1 MSRFRAL
8 FVNLPVSR
16 KLIVVLWLFVVTV
29 IALLILS
36 YEIISSLSALRA
48 YVEGEGLWSKGQ
60 KQAVHDLIR
69 YASVHSER
77 DFRAYEQALQ
87 APLGDKKARLEL
99 EKPAPDLRIVYEGF
113 IQGRNSPDDVKGM
126 AVLFRRFHKQKYMA
140 DAIAIWTEGDSLIA
154 QLQMFGDQLH
164 REIASG
170 SPDQTKVSEIMHQID
185 LVNDQLTPLEDRF
198 SYSLGSGARWAAGLF
213 SLATVWASVM
223 SALLG
228 TLFTF
233 LMLRHIRQAE
243 ERYKHFV
250 DTANDAILVWDAET
264 GEILEANKRSSVL
277 LARPVHEIIGKRAH
291 DIFQA
296 TEQMAFWSMVDD
308 TLTGTEI
315 ESRELQ
321 LRQADGTSITVEVN
335 TSLTELDRRQII
347 QGIVR
352 DITARKR
359 LEEEVRQAQKMEVVG
374 RLAGGI
380 AHDFNNLLMVIL
392 THVTKLR
399 RKSPRPQ
406 VLEHTNTIQM
416 AAEKAASLTKQ
427 LLAFGRKQVLE
438 LEVVDL
444 SDLVKSTLPI
454 LETILSN
461 GVHLKML
468 LAPRPIPV
476 KVDPGK
482 IEQVV
487 MNLAVNAYDAMPEGG
502 VLMVRTSRVSRMPNT
517 GKHATSQSC
526 ALIEVVDAGRGM
538 DAETR
543 SHIFEPFFTTKGP
556 GKGTGLGLSTV
567 YGIVKQSGGSIE
579 VESEPGHGS
588 TFSVYLPIS
597 EEEIP
602 APSSSNTRDS
612 MTEGTETVL
621 LAEDQLSIRNII
633 REVLE
638 SKGYKVLEAQDRE
651 DALEMAERYPGR
663 IDVLVTDIVMPQL
676 RGTDLAR
683 LVSKSHPGTVVVFMS
698 GYSEEALVETG
709 LLSQNET
716 LIQKPFDPETL
727 AIKIRELLDRAQHEI
742 L

>member
-36 YEIISSLSALRA
+36 YEIIGSLSALRA

-60 KQAVHDLIR
+60 KQAVHDLVR
-69 YASVHSER
+69 YASSHSEQ
-77 DFRAYEQALQ
+77 DFRAYQQALQ
-87 APLGDKKARLEL
+87 TPLGDKKARLEL
-99 EKPAPDLRIVYEGF
+99 EKPDPDLTIVYEGF
-113 IQGRNSPDDVKGM
+113 IQGRNSPDDVTSM

-140 DAIAIWTEGDSLIA
+140 DAIAIWGDGDSLIA
-154 QLQMFGDQLH
+154 QLQMLGDQLH

-170 SPDQTKVSEIMHQID
+170 SPDQTKITEIMHQVD

-213 SLATVWASVM
+213 SLATVWASAM
-223 SALLG
+223 SAILG

-277 LARPVHEIIGKRAH
+277 LARPVREIIGKRAP
-291 DIFQA
+291 DILQA
-296 TEQMAFWSMVDD
+296 IDPMAFWILVDD
-308 TLTGTEI
+308 SLAGAEI
-315 ESRELQ
+315 EAKELQ
-321 LRQADGTSITVEVN
+321 LRQADSTSITVEVN
-335 TSLTELDRRQII
+335 TSLTELDGRQII

-359 LEEEVRQAQKMEVVG
+359 LEEEVRQSQKMEVVG

-399 RKSPRPQ
+399 RKSPHLQ
-406 VLEHTNTIQM
+406 ILEHTDTIQM

-444 SDLVKSTLPI
+444 NDLVKSTLPI
-454 LETILSN
+454 LETIPSN
-461 GVHLKML
+461 GVQLKMW

-502 VLMVRTSRVSRMPNT
+502 VLTIRTSRVSRAPNT
-517 GKHATSQSC
+517 GKHAPCQSC
-526 ALIEVVDAGRGM
+526 ALIEVLDTGRGM
-538 DAETR
+538 DAQTR
-543 SHIFEPFFTTKGP
+543 FHMFEPFFTTKGP
-556 GKGTGLGLSTV
+556 GKGTGLGLSTA

-588 TFSVYLPIS
+588 TFGVYLPLAG
-597 EEEIP
+597 EDIP
-602 APSSSNTRDS
+602 APLTPKIRDS
-612 MTEGTETVL
+612 VTGGTETVL
-621 LAEDQLSIRNII
+621 LAEDQLSIRKVI

-638 SKGYKVLEAQDRE
+638 SKGYQVLEAYDRK
-651 DALEMAERYPGR
+651 DALEIAERYPGR

-676 RGTDLAR
+676 RGTELAS
-683 LVSKSHPGTVVVFMS
+683 LISKSHPGVVVIFIS

-709 LLSQNET
+709 LLGQNET

-727 AIKIRELLDRAQHEI
+727 AVKIRELLDHAQREI

>member
-16 KLIVVLWLFVVTV
+16 KLTVVLWLFVVIV
-29 IALLILS
+29 IALLIFS
-36 YEIISSLSALRA
+36 YQVIGSLSALRA
-48 YVEGEGLWSKGQ
+48 YVEGEGLWSKAQ
-60 KQAVHDLIR
+60 KQAVHDLVR
-69 YASVHSER
+69 YASSRSEQ
-77 DFRAYEQALQ
+77 DFHAYEQALQ
-87 APLGDKKARLEL
+87 TPLGDRKARLEL
-99 EKPAPDLRIVYEGF
+99 EKSTPDLRIVYEGF
-113 IQGRNSPDDVKGM
+113 IQGRNSPDDVKRM
-126 AVLFRRFHKQKYMA
+126 AVLFRRFHNQKYMA
-140 DAIAIWTEGDSLIA
+140 DAIAIWSEGDSLIA
-154 QLQMFGDQLH
+154 QLQILGDRLH
-164 REIASG
+164 EEITFG
-170 SPDQTKVSEIMHQID
+170 SPSQRNITEIMHQID

-213 SLATVWASVM
+213 SLATVGATAM
-223 SALLG
+223 SATLG
-228 TLFTF
+228 ILFTF
-233 LMLRHIRQAE
+233 LMLRNIRQAE

-264 GEILEANKRSSVL
+264 GEILEANNRSSML
-277 LARPVHEIIGKRAH
+277 LGRPVREIIGKCAH

-296 TEQMAFWSMVDD
+296 NDQTAFWSMVDD

-315 ESRELQ
+315 EAKELQ
-321 LRQADGTSITVEVN
+321 LRQAEGASIAVEVN
-335 TSLTELDRRQII
+335 TSLTELDGRQII
-347 QGIVR
+347 QGIFR
-352 DITARKR
+352 DITVRKR

-399 RKSPRPQ
+399 GKSPRLQ
-406 VLEHTNTIQM
+406 ILEHTDTIQM

-438 LEVVDL
+438 FEVVDL

-454 LETILSN
+454 LETIPSN
-461 GVHLKML
+461 GVQLKMW

-502 VLMVRTSRVSRMPNT
+502 VLTIRTSRVSRTLNM
-517 GKHATSQSC
+517 GKHAPSQCC
-526 ALIEVVDAGRGM
+526 ALIEVVDTGRGM

-579 VESEPGHGS
+579 VESESDHGS
-588 TFSVYLPIS
+588 TFAVYLPIS
-597 EEEIP
+597 EEKIRVP
-602 APSSSNTRDS
+602 SAPSTRDS
-612 MTEGTETVL
+612 VTEGSETVL
-621 LAEDQLSIRNII
+621 LAEDQLSIRKVI
-633 REVLE
+633 REILE
-638 SKGYKVLEAQDRE
+638 SKGYNVLEARDRQ
-651 DALEMAERYPGR
+651 DALDIAQRYPGA

-676 RGTDLAR
+676 RGTELAR
-683 LVSKSHPGTVVVFMS
+683 LISKSHPAAVVIFIS

-709 LLSQNET
+709 LLGQNET

-727 AIKIRELLDRAQHEI
+727 ATKIRELLDRAQHQI
-742 L
+742 S

>member
-29 IALLILS
+29 IALLIFS
-36 YEIISSLSALRA
+36 YQIIGSLSALRA

-60 KQAVHDLIR
+60 KQAVHDLGR
-69 YASVHSER
+69 YASSHSES

-87 APLGDKKARLEL
+87 TPLGDMKARLEL
-99 EKPAPDLRIVYEGF
+99 EKPVPDLRIVYKGF

-126 AVLFRRFHKQKYMA
+126 ADLFRRFHKQKYMA

-154 QLQMFGDQLH
+154 QLQTTGDQLH
-164 REIASG
+164 GEITSG
-170 SPDQTKVSEIMHQID
+170 LPDQRKITEIMHQID
-185 LVNDQLTPLEDRF
+185 RLNDQLTPLEDRF

-213 SLATVWASVM
+213 SLATVWASAM

-233 LMLRHIRQAE
+233 LMLRNIRQAE
-243 ERYKHFV
+243 GRYKHFV

-264 GEILEANKRSSVL
+264 GQILEANKRSSTL
-277 LARPVHEIIGKRAH
+277 LGRPVREIIGKRAH

-296 TEQMAFWSMVDD
+296 TDQMAFWSMVDD
-308 TLTGTEI
+308 TLTGTEV
-315 ESRELQ
+315 EAKELQ
-321 LRQADGTSITVEVN
+321 LRQTNDTSITVEVN

-347 QGIVR
+347 QGIFR

-392 THVTKLR
+392 TQVTKLR
-399 RKSPRPQ
+399 RNSPRLQ
-406 VLEHTNTIQM
+406 ILEHTDTIQM
-416 AAEKAASLTKQ
+416 AAEKAATLTKQ

-454 LETILSN
+454 LETIPSN
-461 GVHLKML
+461 GVQLKMW

-476 KVDPGK
+476 KVDTGK

-502 VLMVRTSRVSRMPNT
+502 VLTIRTSRVSRTPNT
-517 GKHATSQSC
+517 GKYANSQPC
-526 ALIEVVDAGRGM
+526 ALIEVIDTGRGM

-543 SHIFEPFFTTKGP
+543 SHMFEPFFTTKGP

-588 TFSVYLPIS
+588 TFGVYLPLAG
-597 EEEIP
+597 EDIP
-602 APSSSNTRDS
+602 APSIPKIRDS
-612 MTEGTETVL
+612 VTGGTETVL
-621 LAEDQLSIRNII
+621 LAEDQLSIRKVIL
-633 REVLE
+633 EVLE
-638 SKGYKVLEAQDRE
+638 SKGYQVLEAHDRE
-651 DALEMAERYPGR
+651 DALQIAERYPGR

-676 RGTDLAR
+676 RGTELAS
-683 LVSKSHPGTVVVFMS
+683 LISKSHPGAVVIFIS
-698 GYSEEALVETG
+698 GYSEESLVETG
-709 LLSQNET
+709 LLGQNET

-727 AIKIRELLDRAQHEI
+727 AVKIRELLDRARQEI
-742 L
+742 P

>member
-16 KLIVVLWLFVVTV
+16 KLTVVLWLFVVIV
-29 IALLILS
+29 IALLIFS
-36 YEIISSLSALRA
+36 YQVIGSLSALRA
-48 YVEGEGLWSKGQ
+48 YVEGEGLWSKAQ
-60 KQAVHDLIR
+60 KQAVHDLVR
-69 YASVHSER
+69 YASSRSEQ

-87 APLGDKKARLEL
+87 TPLGDRKARLEL
-99 EKPAPDLRIVYEGF
+99 EKSTPDLRIVYEGF
-113 IQGRNSPDDVKGM
+113 IQGRNSPDDVKRM
-126 AVLFRRFHKQKYMA
+126 AVLFRRFHNQKYMA
-140 DAIAIWTEGDSLIA
+140 DAIAIWSDGDSLIA
-154 QLQMFGDQLH
+154 QLQILGDRLH
-164 REIASG
+164 EEITSG
-170 SPDQTKVSEIMHQID
+170 SPSQRNIREIMHQID

-213 SLATVWASVM
+213 SLATVWATAM
-223 SALLG
+223 SAILG
-228 TLFTF
+228 ILFTF
-233 LMLRHIRQAE
+233 LMLRNIRQAE

-264 GEILEANKRSSVL
+264 GEILEANNRSSML
-277 LARPVHEIIGKRAH
+277 LGRPVREIIGKCAH

-296 TEQMAFWSMVDD
+296 NDQTAFWSMVDN

-315 ESRELQ
+315 EAKELQ
-321 LRQADGTSITVEVN
+321 LRQAEGTSIAVEVN
-335 TSLTELDRRQII
+335 TSLTELDGRQII
-347 QGIVR
+347 QGIFR
-352 DITARKR
+352 DITVRKR

-392 THVTKLR
+392 THVTNLR
-399 RKSPRPQ
+399 RKSPHLPI
-406 VLEHTNTIQM
+406 VEDTDTIRM
-416 AAEKAASLTKQ
+416 AAEKAATLTKQ

-438 LEVVDL
+438 LEIVDL

-454 LETILSN
+454 LETIPSN
-461 GVHLKML
+461 GIRLKMR
-468 LAPRPIPV
+468 LAARPIPV

-502 VLMVRTSRVSRMPNT
+502 ELTIRTSRVSRTPNT
-517 GKHATSQSC
+517 GKHAPSQSC
-526 ALIEVVDAGRGM
+526 ALIEVVDTGRGM

-567 YGIVKQSGGSIE
+567 YGIITQSGGSIE

-588 TFSVYLPIS
+588 TFAVYLPIS
-597 EEEIP
+597 DEEIR
-602 APSSSNTRDS
+602 APSVPSTRDS
-612 MTEGTETVL
+612 VTEGSETVL
-621 LAEDQLSIRNII
+621 LAEDQHSIRKVI
-633 REVLE
+633 RELLE
-638 SKGYKVLEAQDRE
+638 SKGYNVIEARDRQ
-651 DALEMAERYPGR
+651 DALDIAERYPGQ

-676 RGTDLAR
+676 RGTELAR
-683 LVSKSHPGTVVVFMS
+683 LISKSHPAAVVIFIS

-709 LLSQNET
+709 LLGQNET

-727 AIKIRELLDRAQHEI
+727 AMKIRELLDRAQHQI
-742 L
+742 S

>member
-16 KLIVVLWLFVVTV
+16 KLTVVLWIFVVIV
-29 IALLILS
+29 IALLIFS
-36 YEIISSLSALRA
+36 YQVIGSLSALRA
-48 YVEGEGLWSKGQ
+48 YVEGEGLWSKAQ
-60 KQAVHDLIR
+60 KQAVHDLVR
-69 YASVHSER
+69 YSSSRSEQ

-87 APLGDKKARLEL
+87 TPLGDRKARLEL
-99 EKPAPDLRIVYEGF
+99 ENSTPDLRIVYEGF
-113 IQGRNSPDDVKGM
+113 IQGRNSPDDVKRM
-126 AVLFRRFHKQKYMA
+126 AVLFRRFHNQKYMA
-140 DAIAIWTEGDSLIA
+140 DAIAIWAEGDSLIA
-154 QLQMFGDQLH
+154 QLQLLGDRLH
-164 REIASG
+164 EEITSG
-170 SPDQTKVSEIMHQID
+170 SPSQRNIREIMHQID

-213 SLATVWASVM
+213 SLATVWATAM
-223 SALLG
+223 SATLG
-228 TLFTF
+228 ILFTF
-233 LMLRHIRQAE
+233 LMLRNIRQAE
-243 ERYKHFV
+243 GRYKHFV

-264 GEILEANKRSSVL
+264 GEILEANKRSSML
-277 LARPVHEIIGKRAH
+277 LRRPVREIIGKRAH
-291 DIFQA
+291 DIFRA
-296 TEQMAFWSMVDD
+296 NDQMAFWSMVDD

-315 ESRELQ
+315 EAKELQ
-321 LRQADGTSITVEVN
+321 LRQAEGTSIAVEVN
-335 TSLTELDRRQII
+335 TSLTELDGRQII

-352 DITARKR
+352 DITVRKR

-399 RKSPRPQ
+399 GKSRLQ
-406 VLEHTNTIQM
+406 ILEHADTIQM

-438 LEVVDL
+438 FEVVDL

-454 LETILSN
+454 LETIPSN
-461 GVHLKML
+461 GVQLKMW

-502 VLMVRTSRVSRMPNT
+502 VLTIRTSRVNRTPNT
-517 GKHATSQSC
+517 GKHAPSQCC
-526 ALIEVVDAGRGM
+526 ALIEVVDTGRGM

-543 SHIFEPFFTTKGP
+543 THIFEPFFTTKGP

-579 VESEPGHGS
+579 VESESGHGS
-588 TFSVYLPIS
+588 TFAVYLPIS
-597 EEEIP
+597 DEEIRVP
-602 APSSSNTRDS
+602 SAPSTRDS
-612 MTEGTETVL
+612 VTEGSETVL
-621 LAEDQLSIRNII
+621 LAEDQLSIRKVI
-633 REVLE
+633 RELLE
-638 SKGYKVLEAQDRE
+638 SKGYNVIEARDRQ
-651 DALEMAERYPGR
+651 DALDIAERHPGR

-676 RGTDLAR
+676 RGTELAR
-683 LVSKSHPGTVVVFMS
+683 LISKSHPAAVVIFIS

-709 LLSQNET
+709 LLGQNET

-727 AIKIRELLDRAQHEI
+727 AMKIRELLDRAQHQI
-742 L
+742 S

>member
-60 KQAVHDLIR
+60 KQAVHDLVR
-69 YASVHSER
+69 YASLHSEQ

-140 DAIAIWTEGDSLIA
+140 DAISIWAEGDSLIA
-154 QLQMFGDQLH
+154 QLQAFGDQLH
-164 REIASG
+164 HEITSG
-170 SPDQTKVSEIMHQID
+170 SPDQRKIREIVRQID
-185 LVNDQLTPLEDRF
+185 LINDHLTPLEDRF
-198 SYSLGSGARWAAGLF
+198 SYSLGGGARWAAGLF
-213 SLATVWASVM
+213 SLATVWASAM
-223 SALLG
+223 SAILG
-228 TLFTF
+228 ILFSF

-264 GEILEANKRSSVL
+264 GEILEANKKSSIL
-277 LARPVHEIIGKRAH
+277 LGRPVREIIGKREH

-296 TEQMAFWSMVDD
+296 TDQMAYRRMVDD
-308 TLTGTEI
+308 TLTGTDI
-315 ESRELQ
+315 EAKELQ
-321 LRQADGTSITVEVN
+321 LRQPDGASITVEVN
-335 TSLTELDRRQII
+335 TSLTELDGRQII
-347 QGIVR
+347 QGIFR
-352 DITARKR
+352 DITARNR

-392 THVTKLR
+392 THVAKLR
-399 RKSPRPQ
+399 ANLPRLQ
-406 VLEHTNTIQM
+406 ILEHTDTIQI

-427 LLAFGRKQVLE
+427 LLAFGRKQMLE
-438 LEVVDL
+438 LEVVNL

-454 LETILSN
+454 LETIPSN
-461 GVHLKML
+461 GVQLKML

-476 KVDPGK
+476 KVDPGR

-487 MNLAVNAYDAMPEGG
+487 MNLAVNAYDAMPQGG
-502 VLMVRTSRVSRMPNT
+502 LLTIRTSRVRGTTNRA
-517 GKHATSQSC
+517 KHVPSQSC
-526 ALIEVVDAGRGM
+526 SLIEVVDTGCGM
-538 DAETR
+538 DAETS
-543 SHIFEPFFTTKGP
+543 SHIFEPFFTTKEP

-579 VESEPGHGS
+579 VESEPGHGT
-588 TFSVYLPIS
+588 TFAVYLPIAD
-597 EEEIP
+597 EDIP
-602 APSSSNTRDS
+602 VRSAPSIREWATA
-612 MTEGTETVL
+612 GTETVL
-621 LAEDQLSIRNII
+621 LAEDQLSIRKVI
-633 REVLE
+633 RELLE
-638 SKGYKVLEAQDRE
+638 SKGYKVLEAHDRK
-651 DALEMAERYPGR
+651 DALEITEHYPGR

-676 RGTDLAR
+676 RGTELAK
-683 LVSKSHPGTVVVFMS
+683 LISKSHPGAVVIFMS

-709 LLSQNET
+709 LLGQNET

-727 AIKIRELLDRAQHEI
+727 ATKIRELLDRAQHEI

>member
-16 KLIVVLWLFVVTV
+16 KLTVVLWLFVLIV
-29 IALLILS
+29 IALLIFS
-36 YEIISSLSALRA
+36 YQIIGSLSALRA
-48 YVEGEGLWSKGQ
+48 YVEGESLWSKAQ
-60 KQAVHDLIR
+60 KQAVHNLVR
-69 YASVHSER
+69 YASSHSET

-87 APLGDKKARLEL
+87 TPLGDKKARLEL
-99 EKPAPDLRIVYEGF
+99 EKPAPDLTIVYEGF

-126 AVLFRRFHKQKYMA
+126 AVLFQRFHRQKYMA
-140 DAIAIWTEGDSLIA
+140 DAIAIWAEGDSLIE
-154 QLQMFGDQLH
+154 QLQRFGDQLH

-170 SPDQTKVSEIMHQID
+170 SPDQARIIEIMQQID

-198 SYSLGSGARWAAGLF
+198 SYSLGSGARWAAALF
-213 SLATVWASVM
+213 SLATGWASAM
-223 SALLG
+223 SAILG
-228 TLFTF
+228 IVFTF
-233 LMLRHIRQAE
+233 LMLRNIRQAE

-264 GEILEANKRSSVL
+264 GEILEANKKSTVL
-277 LARPVHEIIGKRAH
+277 LGRPIREIIGNRAH

-296 TEQMAFWSMVDD
+296 TDQMAFWSMVDD

-315 ESRELQ
+315 ESKELQ
-321 LRQADGTSITVEVN
+321 LRRTDDTSIAVEVN
-335 TSLTELDRRQII
+335 TSLTELDGRQII

-399 RKSPRPQ
+399 TKLPRLQ
-406 VLEHTNTIQM
+406 ILEHTDTIQM
-416 AAEKAASLTKQ
+416 AAEKAATLTKQ

-438 LEVVDL
+438 LEVVNL
-444 SDLVKSTLPI
+444 NELISGALPI
-454 LETILSN
+454 LETIPSN
-461 GVHLKML
+461 GVQLKML

-487 MNLAVNAYDAMPEGG
+487 MNLVVNAYDAMPEGG
-502 VLMVRTSRVSRMPNT
+502 LLTIRTSRVGRPTNT
-517 GKHATSQSC
+517 GNHPLFQSC
-526 ALIEVVDAGRGM
+526 AFIEVVDTGCGM
-538 DAETR
+538 NAETR

-588 TFSVYLPIS
+588 TFAVYLPIAD
-597 EEEIP
+597 EDIP
-602 APSSSNTRDS
+602 APSAPNIRDS
-612 MTEGTETVL
+612 VTEGSETVL
-621 LAEDQLSIRNII
+621 LAEDQLSIRKVI
-633 REVLE
+633 RELLE
-638 SKGYKVLEAQDRE
+638 SKGYQVLEAHDRQ
-651 DALEMAERYPGR
+651 DALDIAERYPGR

-676 RGTDLAR
+676 RGTELAR
-683 LVSKSHPGTVVVFMS
+683 LISKSHPGAVVIFMS

-709 LLSQNET
+709 LLGQNET
-716 LIQKPFDPETL
+716 LIQKPFDPEIL
-727 AIKIRELLDRAQHEI
+727 ATKIRELLDRAQHEI

>member
-29 IALLILS
+29 IALLIFS
-36 YEIISSLSALRA
+36 YQIIGSLSALRA

-60 KQAVHDLIR
+60 KQAVHDLVR
-69 YASVHSER
+69 YASSHSES

-87 APLGDKKARLEL
+87 TPLGDMKARLEL
-99 EKPAPDLRIVYEGF
+99 EKPAPDLSIVYEGF

-126 AVLFRRFHKQKYMA
+126 ADLFRRFHKQKYMA

-154 QLQMFGDQLH
+154 QLQTTGDQLH
-164 REIASG
+164 GEITSG
-170 SPDQTKVSEIMHQID
+170 SPDQRKITEIMHQID

-213 SLATVWASVM
+213 SLATAWASAM

-233 LMLRHIRQAE
+233 LMLRNIRQAE

-277 LARPVHEIIGKRAH
+277 LGRPVREIIGKRAP

-296 TEQMAFWSMVDD
+296 TDQMAFWSMVDD

-315 ESRELQ
+315 EAKELQ
-321 LRQADGTSITVEVN
+321 LRQTDDTSLTVEVN
-335 TSLTELDRRQII
+335 TSLTELDGRQII
-347 QGIVR
+347 QGIFR

-359 LEEEVRQAQKMEVVG
+359 LEEEVRQAQKIEVVG

-399 RKSPRPQ
+399 RTSPRLQ
-406 VLEHTNTIQM
+406 ILEHTDTIQM
-416 AAEKAASLTKQ
+416 AAEKAATLTKQ

-454 LETILSN
+454 LETIPSN
-461 GVHLKML
+461 GVQLKMW

-502 VLMVRTSRVSRMPNT
+502 VLTIRTSRVSRVPNT
-517 GKHATSQSC
+517 GKHAPSQSC
-526 ALIEVVDAGRGM
+526 ALIEVVDTGRGM

-543 SHIFEPFFTTKGP
+543 SHMFEPFFTTKGP

-588 TFSVYLPIS
+588 TFGVYLPLAG
-597 EEEIP
+597 EDIP
-602 APSSSNTRDS
+602 APSTPKIRDS
-612 MTEGTETVL
+612 VTVGTETVL
-621 LAEDQLSIRNII
+621 LAEDQLSIRKVI
-633 REVLE
+633 REILE
-638 SKGYKVLEAQDRE
+638 SKGYQVLEAHDRE
-651 DALEMAERYPGR
+651 DALQIAERYPGR

-676 RGTDLAR
+676 RGTELAK
-683 LVSKSHPGTVVVFMS
+683 LISKSHPGAIVIFMS

-709 LLSQNET
+709 LLGQNET

-727 AIKIRELLDRAQHEI
+727 AIKIRELLDRARQEI
-742 L
+742 P

>member
-1 MSRFRAL
+1 MSRFQAL

-16 KLIVVLWLFVVTV
+16 KLTVVLWLFVVTV

-36 YEIISSLSALRA
+36 YEIIGSLSALRA
-48 YVEGEGLWSKGQ
+48 YVEGEGLWSKAQ
-60 KQAVHDLIR
+60 KQAVHDLVR
-69 YASVHSER
+69 YASSHSEQ

-87 APLGDKKARLEL
+87 APLGDKRARLEL

-113 IQGRNSPDDVKGM
+113 IQGRNSPDDVKSM
-126 AVLFRRFHKQKYMA
+126 AVLFQRFHKQKYMA

-154 QLQMFGDQLH
+154 QLQTTGDQLH

-170 SPDQTKVSEIMHQID
+170 SPDQTRVSEIVRQID

-213 SLATVWASVM
+213 SLATVWASAM

-228 TLFTF
+228 ILFTF

-264 GEILEANKRSSVL
+264 GEILEANKRSTVL
-277 LARPVHEIIGKRAH
+277 LARPVREIIGKCAH

-296 TEQMAFWSMVDD
+296 TDQRAFWSIVDD
-308 TLTGTEI
+308 TLAGAEI
-315 ESRELQ
+315 EAKELR
-321 LRQADGTSITVEVN
+321 LRQGDGISITVEVN
-335 TSLTELDRRQII
+335 TSLTELDGRQII

-359 LEEEVRQAQKMEVVG
+359 LEEEMRQAQKMEVVG

-399 RKSPRPQ
+399 RNSPRLQ
-406 VLEHTNTIQM
+406 ILEHVDTIQM
-416 AAEKAASLTKQ
+416 AAEKAATLTKQ

-444 SDLVKSTLPI
+444 SDLVKSTVRI
-454 LETILSN
+454 LETIPSN
-461 GVHLKML
+461 GVQLEMR

-487 MNLAVNAYDAMPEGG
+487 MNLAVNAYDAMPQGG
-502 VLMVRTSRVSRMPNT
+502 VLTIRTSRVSRTPST
-517 GKHATSQSC
+517 GKHAPSQSC
-526 ALIEVVDAGRGM
+526 ALMEVVDTGCGI

-543 SHIFEPFFTTKGP
+543 AHIFEPFFTTKGP

-567 YGIVKQSGGSIE
+567 YGIMKQSGGSIE

-588 TFSVYLPIS
+588 TFGVYLPLAG
-597 EEEIP
+597 EEVP
-602 APSSSNTRDS
+602 APSTPKIRGSV
-612 MTEGTETVL
+612 TEGTETVL
-621 LAEDQLSIRNII
+621 LAEDQLAIRKVI
-633 REVLE
+633 REILE
-638 SKGYKVLEAQDRE
+638 SKGYKVLEAHDRE
-651 DALEMAERYPGR
+651 DALEFAERYPAR

-676 RGTDLAR
+676 RGTELAS
-683 LVSKSHPGTVVVFMS
+683 LISKSHPGVAVIFIS

-709 LLSQNET
+709 LLGQNET

-727 AIKIRELLDRAQHEI
+727 AVKIRELLDRAQHEI

>member
-36 YEIISSLSALRA
+36 YEIIGSLSALRA

-60 KQAVHDLIR
+60 KQAVQDLVR
-69 YASVHSER
+69 YASSHSEQ

-113 IQGRNSPDDVKGM
+113 LQGRNSPDDVKSM
-126 AVLFRRFHKQKYMA
+126 ALLFRRFHKQKYMA
-140 DAIAIWTEGDSLIA
+140 DSIAIWAQGDSLIA

-170 SPDQTKVSEIMHQID
+170 SPDQTKITEIMHEID

-213 SLATVWASVM
+213 SLATVWASAM
-223 SALLG
+223 SAILG

-277 LARPVHEIIGKRAH
+277 LARPVREIIGKRAH

-296 TEQMAFWSMVDD
+296 TDQMAFWSMVDD

-315 ESRELQ
+315 EAKELQ
-321 LRQADGTSITVEVN
+321 LRQGDGTSITVEVN

-347 QGIVR
+347 QGIFR

-392 THVTKLR
+392 TQVTKLR
-399 RKSPRPQ
+399 RKLPRLQ
-406 VLEHTNTIQM
+406 VLQHTDTIQM
-416 AAEKAASLTKQ
+416 AAERAASLTKQ

-444 SDLVKSTLPI
+444 NDLVKSTLPI
-454 LETILSN
+454 LETIPTN
-461 GVHLKML
+461 GVQLKMW

-502 VLMVRTSRVSRMPNT
+502 VLTIRTSRVSRTPIT
-517 GKHATSQSC
+517 GKHAPSQSC
-526 ALIEVVDAGRGM
+526 ALIEVVDTGRGM

-543 SHIFEPFFTTKGP
+543 SHMFEPFFTTKGP

-579 VESEPGHGS
+579 VESEPGRGS
-588 TFSVYLPIS
+588 TFGVYLPLAG
-597 EEEIP
+597 EDIP
-602 APSSSNTRDS
+602 APSTPKIRDS
-612 MTEGTETVL
+612 VTEGTETVL
-621 LAEDQLSIRNII
+621 LAEDQLSIRKVI

-638 SKGYKVLEAQDRE
+638 SKGYQVLEAYDRE
-651 DALEMAERYPGR
+651 DALQIAERYPGR

-676 RGTDLAR
+676 RGTELAS
-683 LVSKSHPGTVVVFMS
+683 LISKSHPGAVVIFIS

-709 LLSQNET
+709 LLGQNET

-727 AIKIRELLDRAQHEI
+727 AVKIRELLDRAQHEI

>member
-29 IALLILS
+29 ITLLILS
-36 YEIISSLSALRA
+36 YEIIGSLSALRA

-60 KQAVHDLIR
+60 KQAVHDLVR
-69 YASVHSER
+69 YASSHSEQ
-77 DFRAYEQALQ
+77 DFRAYQQALQ
-87 APLGDKKARLEL
+87 TPLGDKKARLEL
-99 EKPAPDLRIVYEGF
+99 EKAAPDLTIVYEGF
-113 IQGRNSPDDVKGM
+113 VQGRNSPDDVKSM

-140 DAIAIWTEGDSLIA
+140 DAVAIWTDGDSLIA

-170 SPDQTKVSEIMHQID
+170 SPDQTRVSEIMHQID

-198 SYSLGSGARWAAGLF
+198 SYSLGGGARWAAGLF
-213 SLATVWASVM
+213 SLATVWASAM

-228 TLFTF
+228 ILFTF
-233 LMLRHIRQAE
+233 LMLRNIRQAE

-277 LARPVHEIIGKRAH
+277 LALPVREIIGKCAP
-291 DIFQA
+291 DILQA
-296 TEQMAFWSMVDD
+296 TDPMAFWSVVDD
-308 TLTGTEI
+308 TLAGTEI
-315 ESRELQ
+315 EAKELQ
-321 LRQADGTSITVEVN
+321 LRQADGTSVTVEVN
-335 TSLTELDRRQII
+335 TSLTELDGRQII

-359 LEEEVRQAQKMEVVG
+359 LEEEVRQSQKMEVVG

-399 RKSPRPQ
+399 RKSPRLQ
-406 VLEHTNTIQM
+406 VLEDADTIQM
-416 AAEKAASLTKQ
+416 AAEKAATLTKQ

-444 SDLVKSTLPI
+444 NDLVKSTLPI
-454 LETILSN
+454 LETIPSN
-461 GVHLKML
+461 GVQLKMW

-502 VLMVRTSRVSRMPNT
+502 VLTIRTSRVSRTPTT
-517 GKHATSQSC
+517 GKHAPSQSC
-526 ALIEVVDAGRGM
+526 ALIEVVDTGRGM

-543 SHIFEPFFTTKGP
+543 SHMFEPFFTTKGP

-579 VESEPGHGS
+579 VKSQPGHGS
-588 TFSVYLPIS
+588 TFGVYLPLAS
-597 EEEIP
+597 EDIP
-602 APSSSNTRDS
+602 APSTLKIRDS
-612 MTEGTETVL
+612 VTEGTETVL
-621 LAEDQLSIRNII
+621 LAEDQPSIRKVI

-638 SKGYKVLEAQDRE
+638 SKGYQVLEAYDRE
-651 DALEMAERYPGR
+651 DALQIAERYPGG

-676 RGTDLAR
+676 RGTELAS
-683 LVSKSHPGTVVVFMS
+683 LISKSHPGAVVIFIS

-709 LLSQNET
+709 LLGQNET

-727 AIKIRELLDRAQHEI
+727 AVKIRELLDRAQHEI